1 MRLFEVF
8 FGVLFKFFGAQLKV
22 FWRPVKGGL
31 TNLVQA
37 LTAPPIANKCS
48 HQGPEW
54 ETFSEKGDDGDDDG
68 KEEEEEEDKDN

>member
-1 MRLFEVF
+1 MVF
-8 FGVLFKFFGAQLKV
+8 LRPVFRH

-54 ETFSEKGDDGDDDG
+54 KTFSEKGDDGDDDG
-68 KEEEEEEDKDN
+68 GDGDGDDDVKIWESVQ